1 MKRIVC
7 ELIDNNVVAESFPTD
22 DVIIS
27 CKRLEEREPGVE
39 DSSMTVQLV
48 CYCSVCG

>member
-7 ELIDNNVVAESFPTD
+7 ELIDNNVVESFPTD